1 MVTSRQWGAV
11 LLLGH
16 DSPRWLANR
25 ELNIARSIKRHLHE
39 LSDYHTK
46 KYAPVIQISAFAR
59 GTLICMLKLDQKRLE
74 KLSIHRS
81 ACLTVVSG

>member
-11 LLLGH
+11 LSLGH
-16 DSPRWLANR
+16 DSGWLANGG
-25 ELNIARSIKRHLHE
+25 LNIARSIQIHFHE
-39 LSDYHTK
+39 FSDYHTK

-59 GTLICMLKLDQKRLE
+59 GTLFCMRTLDQKWLE

-81 ACLTVVSG
+81 ACLMVLSG

>member
-11 LLLGH
+11 LSLGH
-16 DSPRWLANR
+16 DSPQWLANG
-25 ELNIARSIKRHLHE
+25 ELNIARSIQGHLHE

-46 KYAPVIQISAFAR
+46 KHAPVIHISAFAR
-59 GTLICMLKLDQKRLE
+59 GTLICMLTLDKKRLE

-81 ACLTVVSG
+81 ACLMVLSG